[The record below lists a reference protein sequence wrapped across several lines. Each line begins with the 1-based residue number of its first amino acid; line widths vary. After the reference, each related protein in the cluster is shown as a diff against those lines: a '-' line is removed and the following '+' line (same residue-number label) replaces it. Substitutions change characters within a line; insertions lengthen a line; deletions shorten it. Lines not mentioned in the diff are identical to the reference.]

1 MGFLYHFVRLD
12 TAQQAHRRQLL
23 DSYGQF
29 AQISA
34 LIPLLSFQL
43 IFVTRFLRR
52 KWEEYGRKPIKVHQS
67 PRLSIFPK
75 HNRLTTSSI
84 AARVR
89 WALGE
94 EVAWNWGTRL
104 EWLIGAGWT
113 VWLILLTLKDTGD
126 GACVSLLQLCD
137 EDRCTSL
144 KSSHSSS

>member
-12 TAQQAHRRQLL
+12 TAQEAHRRQLL

-43 IFVTRFLRR
+43 IFVIRFLQR
-52 KWEEYGRKPIKVHQS
+52 KWKEYGRRKPTKKVHQS
-67 PRLSIFPK
+67 PRLSVFPK
-75 HNRLTTSSI
+75 HNRLTTFSFA

-94 EVAWNWGTRL
+94 EVARNWGTRL

-113 VWLILLTLKDTGD
+113 VWLILLTVRDTGD
-126 GACVSLLQLCD
+126 GACVS
-137 EDRCTSL
+137 SMIIM
-144 KSSHSSS
+144 

>member
-12 TAQQAHRRQLL
+12 TAQEAHRRQLL

-43 IFVTRFLRR
+43 IFVIRFLQR
-52 KWEEYGRKPIKVHQS
+52 KWKEYGGRKSIKVHQS
-67 PRLSIFPK
+67 PRLSVFPK
-75 HNRLTTSSI
+75 HNRLTTFSF

-94 EVAWNWGTRL
+94 EVARNWGTRL

-113 VWLILLTLKDTGD
+113 IWLILLTVRDTGD
-126 GACVSLLQLCD
+126 GACF
-137 EDRCTSL
+137 
-144 KSSHSSS
+144 SSMIIM